1 MKTRHNQKALLMLL
15 VMGFSLQGAN
25 AQGDPLLEDTQ
36 SILNSE
42 QINIDGN
49 FNAPKQIT
57 AADRIEAMRKKLEE
71 RNEQMVQ
78 KKIEDMRM
86 KEEMKLANKLS
97 NAFSGQNM
105 DSVNVTQAAPVKK
118 VVAPVPVIKKK
129 KEKRNKVIPSFG
141 LLAISGENG
150 LDLESSTNF
159 GLTME
164 NQVHPRISVGLS
176 IGYTKMGITDTANEY
191 AGSGSYN
198 VNGIYNVNNVNPYN
212 YNTGY
217 TNTYG
222 QGREMGYTRLGL
234 SVNSKFFVTVESTIR
249 PYIGLGVGYNRHN
262 LSYDNNTQYNLN
274 SNVQL
279 GNEDF
284 SSSYVAGSVLVGSE
298 IHFSQTL
305 GANLEF
311 KYQKGLGDSFNT
323 SSAQANSNPDQIRLE
338 NVGNAIENADN
349 MSLNAGLLIK
359 F

>member
-15 VMGFSLQGAN
+15 LMGFSLQGAN

-49 FNAPKQIT
+49 FNAPKQPT
-57 AADRIEAMRKKLEE
+57 AADRIENMRKKLEE

-97 NAFSGQNM
+97 NAFNGQNM

-118 VVAPVPVIKKK
+118 VVAPVPVVKKK
-129 KEKRNKVIPSFG
+129 KAKRNKVIPSFG
-141 LLAISGENG
+141 LMAISGENG

-159 GLTME
+159 NLAME
-164 NQVHPRISVGLS
+164 NQVHERVSVGLS
-176 IGYTKMGITDTANEY
+176 VGYTKMGITDTANQY
-191 AGSGSYN
+191 AGVNTYN
-198 VNGIYNVNNVNPYN
+198 YNYNPY

-217 TNTYG
+217 NTTYG
-222 QGREMGYTRLGL
+222 QGREMEYTRLGL
-234 SVNSKFFVTVESTIR
+234 EVNSKFFVTVKNTIR
-249 PYIGLGVGYNRHN
+249 PYVGLGVGYNRHD
-262 LSYDNNTQYNLN
+262 LAYENNTQYNLG
-274 SNVQL
+274 SVQL

-298 IHFSQTL
+298 IHFSETL

-323 SSAQANSNPDQIRLE
+323 SSAQTNSNPDQIRLE
-338 NVGNAIENADN
+338 NVGSAIEKADN

>member
-15 VMGFSLQGAN
+15 LMGFSLQGAN

-49 FNAPKQIT
+49 FNAPKQPT

-86 KEEMKLANKLS
+86 KEEMRLATKLNK
-97 NAFSGQNM
+97 AFSGNM
-105 DSVNVTQAAPVKK
+105 DSVNMTQAAPVKK
-118 VVAPVPVIKKK
+118 VVVAPVPVVKKK
-129 KEKRNKVIPSFG
+129 KVKKNKVIPSFG
-141 LLAISGENG
+141 LMAISGENG

-159 GLTME
+159 NLAME
-164 NQVHPRISVGLS
+164 NQVHERISIGLS
-176 IGYTKMGITDTANEY
+176 VGYTKLAITDTANQY
-191 AGSGSYN
+191 AGTNYTNYN
-198 VNGIYNVNNVNPYN
+198 TFNNVSPY

-217 TNTYG
+217 NNTYG
-222 QGREMGYTRLGL
+222 QGREMGYSRLSL
-234 SVNSKFFVTVESTIR
+234 EVNSKVFISVENTIR
-249 PYIGLGVGYNRHN
+249 PYVGLGLGYNRHD
-262 LSYDNNTQYNLN
+262 LGYEDNSEYNLG
-274 SNVQL
+274 NVQL
-279 GNEDF
+279 GNEEF

-298 IHFSQTL
+298 VHFTETL
-305 GANLEF
+305 GANIEF

-323 SSAQANSNPDQIRLE
+323 TSASTNSNPDQVRLE
-338 NVGNAIENADN
+338 NVGSAIEKANN